1 MDRNQNALT
10 DIILSDFSA
19 GRLVMNALRAAPQMG
34 SLLREISDFA
44 ESSQNE
50 EGRPHKTDAWFT
62 DGQLANIASTYRS
75 RFRSLPL
82 SYATARDL
90 RDSLDSLHPIA
101 TASDY
106 LKDSQRPCALKAML
120 SVVPPCGRV
129 LELGGGETFVADILD
144 RLGYE
149 VWMVDPE
156 LAKVIERMNSD
167 ADTRDFTDKSY
178 NDCHETL
185 LSDEIQTRVYVGIQ
199 MISRAVHLRVSSV

>member
-1 MDRNQNALT
+1 MTRFSRGLT
-10 DIILSDFSA
+10 DKEV
-19 GRLVMNALRAAPQMG
+19 R
-34 SLLREISDFA
+34 REA
-44 ESSQNE
+44 
-50 EGRPHKTDAWFT
+50 T

-149 VWMVDPE
+149 VWMVDPFE
-156 LAKVIERMNSD
+156 GAATGPLGYERMPTEYPGIRFVRGPFSEHVLP
-167 ADTRDFTDKSY
+167 APPAGF
-178 NDCHETL
+178 DCIYSTSVSPAREQARTAHTL
-185 LSDEIQTRVYVGIQ
+185 RPPASAQ
-199 MISRAVHLRVSSV
+199 SRI